1 MSKDFFEINDIKD
14 FGRIVFFFI
23 ISPVV
28 GVIMFIGL
36 VGTSSAI
43 LFTFIKD
50 FIKEK
55 VL

>member
-1 MSKDFFEINDIKD
+1 MSENFFEINDIKD
-14 FGRIVFFFI
+14 LGRIIFFFI
-23 ISPVV
+23 ISPVI
-28 GVIMFIGL
+28 GLLFFIGM

-43 LFTFIKD
+43 LFTYIKD